1 MNENKK
7 LMIMGFLIIAVL
19 SIIPITAIVTNVK
32 SKKTLEKFYDYIDSS
47 ELKVVYIGRDDC
59 SYCQVFAP
67 EIELIQEEYNV
78 DYLYINTNNLKDN
91 HLNELLEELEI
102 DTSNFGTPYLV
113 VTKDG
118 KKVAEQSGY
127 VTEDQLFGF
136 FKEQTLIDESETL
149 PLNYI
154 DYDEYTKLI
163 NSDSKELI
171 VIAQSGCPGCLK
183 ARPIIYELAKQYD
196 VKINYLNVSVLDE
209 EAGNNFQAS
218 LTYFTE
224 NGISTPLMMIVSN
237 KEVIDA
243 VTGSVEK
250 EVYEEFLKENQLINE

>member
-19 SIIPITAIVTNVK
+19 SIIPITAIVTSIK

-47 ELKVVYIGRDDC
+47 EIKIVYIGRDDC
-59 SYCQVFAP
+59 SYCQLFAP
-67 EIELIQEEYNV
+67 EIEFIKDEYNM
-78 DYLYINTNNLKDN
+78 DYLYINTNELKEN
-91 HLNELLEELEI
+91 HFSALLEKLDI

-113 VTKDG
+113 ITKDG

-127 VTEDQLFGF
+127 VTEDNLFKF
-136 FKEQTLIDESETL
+136 LKEQSLIDENENL

-163 NSDSKELI
+163 DSDSKELI
-171 VIAQSGCPGCLK
+171 VIAQSGCPGCIK
-183 ARPIIYELAKQYD
+183 ARPIFYELAKQYD
-196 VKINYLNVSVLDE
+196 LKINYLNVSSLDE
-209 EAGNNFQAS
+209 TTGSKFQES

-224 NGISTPLMMIVSN
+224 NGISTPLLMIVSN
-237 KEVIDA
+237 NEVIDA
-243 VTGSVEK
+243 VKGSAEK
-250 EVYEEFLKENQLINE
+250 DAYVDFLKENKFINE